1 MKTVLSPLFN
11 GIREDELAE
20 MKTVSCLREKNY
32 GKGEYIFRMG
42 DVTTELGIVLSGS
55 VVVENADVWGN
66 TGILTKVHPG
76 GVFAET
82 YALGRVPM
90 MVSAKAME
98 DSRIQFL
105 DLRVLDAFQNSAL
118 DWQRKLL
125 KNLLDI
131 SARKN
136 IILSERMFCISSKTV
151 RGRVLAYLSKQAR
164 LAASSSFRIPF
175 DRQQMADYLNVDR
188 TALSKELGKM
198 KEEGLIDFN
207 KNHFVI
213 YSEETFQ
220 AR

>member
-1 MKTVLSPLFN
+1 MKTMVSPVFN
-11 GIREDELAE
+11 GISEDELAG
-20 MKTVSCLREKNY
+20 MKAASCLREKNY
-32 GKGEYIFRMG
+32 AKGEYIFRMG
-42 DVTTELGIVLSGS
+42 DVTTKLGIVLSGS
-55 VVVENADVWGN
+55 VVVENEDVWGN
-66 TGILTKVHPG
+66 TGILTKVHSG

-82 YALGRVPM
+82 YALCRLPM

-105 DLRVLDAFQNSAL
+105 DLRVLDTYESSAFT
-118 DWQRKLL
+118 WQRKLS

-136 IILSERMFCISSKTV
+136 ITLSERMFCISSKTV
-151 RGRVLAYLSKQAR
+151 RGRVLVYLSKQAR
-164 LAASSSFRIPF
+164 LSGSSSFRIPF

-188 TALSKELGKM
+188 SALSKELGKM

-213 YSEETFQ
+213 YSEESF
-220 AR
+220 RER